1 MSISFYK
8 HNLVNLLFQS
18 SADFISLFCP
28 AKSESLKHMAMSSS
42 WWRVVIERQRG
53 GKRFFRCEVIFDIDG
68 YQAIGQVTWQSSQ
81 LPAIATQCQLFKTGS
96 DFGGKQ
102 AFRSGTCGTAA
113 GPDQP
118 PSPPF
123 LHKPDI
129 VSRFAKWRRQSQYR
143 GWVIEMAIA
152 ERLLSVQVLT
162 PTPDEGSC
170 WRGFWHVCDSPP
182 YCNLSDPPITVGQ
195 HGFLLPQHCLIAV
208 PQFE

>member
-1 MSISFYK
+1 M
-8 HNLVNLLFQS
+8 
-18 SADFISLFCP
+18 
-28 AKSESLKHMAMSSS
+28 
-42 WWRVVIERQRG
+42 
-53 GKRFFRCEVIFDIDG
+53 
-68 YQAIGQVTWQSSQ
+68 TWQSSQ

-118 PSPPF
+118 PSPPL

-170 WRGFWHVCDSPP
+170 WRGLWHVCDSSLLQLVWHTNYCGPTWFFVAATLP
-182 YCNLSDPPITVGQ
+182 YCCSSIWMMCAVWTMNCPLKKASNSGDWLHCWQNILRDPSLTTT
-195 HGFLLPQHCLIAV
+195 LC
-208 PQFE
+208 